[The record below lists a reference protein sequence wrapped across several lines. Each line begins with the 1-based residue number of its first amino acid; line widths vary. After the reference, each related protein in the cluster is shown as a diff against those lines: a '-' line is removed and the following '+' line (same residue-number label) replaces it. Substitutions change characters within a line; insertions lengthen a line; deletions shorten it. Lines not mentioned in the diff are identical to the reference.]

1 MRVFALLG
9 WAILIGLVAGVALD
23 AVAFLVARYGP
34 EGDSWSLRGNGA
46 LIVPIGLGP
55 AILAGGWTA
64 LASRYRG
71 SPHWLVLGLAGFI
84 IGTTF
89 VVASVLVLV
98 FFGSDAG
105 AASSNV
111 LTLLIL
117 VWMLVA
123 PWLARFVR
131 APGQQVRR
139 GELGGHV
146 IAGVFFAIAVF
157 AAFAASGL
165 VLPPGS

>member
-9 WAILIGLVAGVALD
+9 WAIVIGLVAGVALD

-34 EGDSWSLRGNGA
+34 QADGWSLRGNGA
-46 LIVPIGLGP
+46 LVVPIGLGP

-64 LASRYRG
+64 LAAHYRG
-71 SPHWLVLGLAGFI
+71 YPRWAVLGVAAGLV
-84 IGTTF
+84 GTGL
-89 VVASVLVLV
+89 VIAGVLILV

-105 AASSNV
+105 AAASNV

-117 VWMLVA
+117 VWMVVA

-131 APGQQVRR
+131 VPGQQVRR

-146 IAGVFFAIAVF
+146 IAGVFFAVAVF
-157 AAFAASGL
+157 ASFAASGL
-165 VLPPGS
+165 VLSPGS

>member
-1 MRVFALLG
+1 MKVLALLG
-9 WAILIGLVAGVALD
+9 WAIVIGLVAGALLD
-23 AVAFLVARYGP
+23 VVAFLVARYGP
-34 EGDSWSLRGNGA
+34 QADGWSLRGNGA

-71 SPHWLVLGLAGFI
+71 YPRWMILGLAAFLVGS
-84 IGTTF
+84 GF

-105 AASSNV
+105 AASSNA
-111 LTLLIL
+111 LTLLVL
-117 VWMLVA
+117 GWMIVA

-131 APGQQVRR
+131 APDQQVRR
-139 GELGGHV
+139 GQLGGHV
-146 IAGVFFAIAVF
+146 IAGVFFAVAVF
-157 AAFAASGL
+157 VAFFGSEL
-165 VLPPGS
+165 VLSPGS

>member
-1 MRVFALLG
+1 MKVLALLG
-9 WAILIGLVAGVALD
+9 WAIVIGLVAGVLLD
-23 AVAFLVARYGP
+23 VVAFLVARYGP
-34 EGDSWSLRGNGA
+34 QADGWSLRGNGA

-64 LASRYRG
+64 LASHYRG
-71 SPHWLVLGLAGFI
+71 YPRWAVLGVAAGLVGTGLAI
-84 IGTTF
+84 
-89 VVASVLVLV
+89 ASVLILV

-117 VWMLVA
+117 VWMVTA

-131 APGQQVRR
+131 APGQEVRH

-146 IAGVFFAIAVF
+146 IAGFFFAVAVIV
-157 AAFAASGL
+157 AFASSGL
-165 VLPPGS
+165 ILAPGS

>member
-9 WAILIGLVAGVALD
+9 WAIVIGLVAGVLLD
-23 AVAFLVARYGP
+23 VVAVLTARYGP
-34 EGDSWSLRGNGA
+34 QADSWSFRGNGA
-46 LIVPIGLGP
+46 LVIPFTLGP

-71 SPHWLVLGLAGFI
+71 YPRWLVLGFAAGLVGVGFLL
-84 IGTTF
+84 
-89 VVASVLVLV
+89 VSVLVLAL
-98 FFGSDAG
+98 FGSEAG
-105 AASSNV
+105 AATSNAISLMTFGWMV
-111 LTLLIL
+111 L
-117 VWMLVA
+117 A

-131 APGQQVRR
+131 TPAQEVRR

-146 IAGVFFAIAVF
+146 IAGVFFAVAVF

-165 VLPPGS
+165 VLAPGS

>member
-1 MRVFALLG
+1 MKVLALLG
-9 WAILIGLVAGVALD
+9 WAIVIGVVAGVLLD
-23 AVAFLVARYGP
+23 VTAFLVARYGP
-34 EGDSWSLRGNGA
+34 QADGWSLRGNGA

-64 LASRYRG
+64 LASHYRG
-71 SPHWLVLGLAGFI
+71 SPRWLVLGVAAFLV
-84 IGTTF
+84 GTGF

-105 AASSNV
+105 AASSNA

-117 VWMLVA
+117 VWMVIA

-131 APGQQVRR
+131 TPAQKPRR

-146 IAGVFFAIAVF
+146 IAGVFFAVAVF

-165 VLPPGS
+165 VLAPGS